1 MESYEVLDA
10 QIDRALLRQIDNETG
25 WASEKPC
32 DELEYDHAVFCLESV
47 RSLIDLTDEIKGFI
61 VEMQLAEIRERR
73 REAAEEVK
81 ALQTILRKDGEDKEE
96 EGAQDAQDAGSSRQ
110 QEEG

>member
-10 QIDRALLRQIDNETG
+10 RIDRALLEWIERETG
-25 WASEKPC
+25 WASDTDCNDIDFERAAMC
-32 DELEYDHAVFCLESV
+32 MASV

-61 VEMQLAEIRERR
+61 VEMQLAEIRARR
-73 REAAEEVK
+73 DEAAEEVK
-81 ALQTILRKDGEDKEE
+81 TLRTILGKDGEDME
-96 EGAQDAQDAGSSRQ
+96 EGSTQDAQTAGIGRQ

>member
-25 WASEKPC
+25 WASERPC

-47 RSLIDLTDEIKGFI
+47 RCLIDLTEEIRGFI

-73 REAAEEVK
+73 DEAAQEVK
-81 ALQTILRKDGEDKEE
+81 TLRTILGKDGEDKEE
-96 EGAQDAQDAGSSRQ
+96 SSTQDAQTAGAGRQ